1 MKKYFVLAAIAGS
14 LIMISCTKAPQ
25 AEMDAAKAAI
35 EQAKNAQANLFLATE
50 YNALQDSINHVSAV
64 IESQKSKVFGNF
76 KGAKQSLLNVTSQA
90 NELVEKTSVRKEE
103 VKNEIATSEAQI
115 ATLMDENYRLV
126 AIAPKGKEGKEALE
140 AIKSDL
146 ASIDSTTPEIQ
157 TLLQNNELI
166 AAQSKANAAKQ
177 KASTINA
184 ELKNVMEKYM
194 AKR

>member
-35 EQAKNAQANLFLATE
+35 EQAKIAQADLFLVTE
-50 YNALQDSINHVSAV
+50 YNALQDSMNQVTTV
-64 IESQKSKVFGNF
+64 IELQKSRVIGSF
-76 KGAKQSLLNVTSQA
+76 KGAKQTLVNVTNQA
-90 NELVEKTSVRKEE
+90 NELVGKTSIRKEE
-103 VKNEIATSEAQI
+103 VKNEIATSEAEI
-115 ATLMDENYRLV
+115 ASLMDENYSLV

-146 ASIDSTTPEIQ
+146 ASIESTTPEIK
-157 TLLQNNELI
+157 TLLLNNELI
-166 AAQSKANAAKQ
+166 AAQTKASAAKQ
-177 KASTINA
+177 KATTINA
-184 ELKNVMEKYM
+184 ELKKVMEKYM